1 MSTTLAIPANVVTDV
16 REGLFCLMGDAAQE
30 INGALIHP
38 ERELHPEWFKKDR
51 RRLEDVFALL
61 DLIGWAAGDE
71 ARAIEV
77 DLRKH
82 GRPLKEAVDGYLPL
96 LADQEEEADAND
108 ARRAEHGKPPRKDE
122 IIASARALREFAV
135 LIAQALKESGG

>member
-1 MSTTLAIPANVVTDV
+1 MSTILTIPANVFSHV
-16 REGLFCLMGDAAQE
+16 REGLFCLMGDAIQE
-30 INGALIHP
+30 VGGALIQP

-61 DLIGWAAGDE
+61 DLIGWTADGDSRE
-71 ARAIEV
+71 VEV
-77 DLRKH
+77 DLRKY

-122 IIASARALREFAV
+122 TIASARSLREFAA
-135 LIAQALKESGG
+135 LIAQALEESGG